1 MKVTILGAG
10 AYGLALA
17 LTFYRNNNDVTVWTK
32 IENERDNLIKTR
44 QNNKALPN
52 VIIPEEITI
61 TTDISCCNKSDI
73 VIIAIPINYLRS
85 TCIELKN
92 YINNNTIIC
101 IATKGIE
108 NKTNALCHEIL
119 SDITKI
125 ENIVILSGP
134 TFAIDLANDEFCGLT
149 LATNNFNN
157 YIAIK
162 NLLDNNKIKLEY
174 TNDIIGT
181 ELCGSLKNIMAI
193 ISGLINGM
201 MLSETTK
208 ALFYTQATK
217 ELKKL
222 LKELNGDINTTYLLC
237 GIGDLLLTCTSSKSR
252 NYTLGNMLATSNK
265 NEIITYIEN
274 NTVEGYTTLISIYQ
288 IIKSKNITSPLIEA
302 LYEIIFENANIE
314 KILTALI
321 K

>member
-149 LATNNFNN
+149 IATSNFNN
-157 YIAIK
+157 YIAVK

-252 NYTLGNMLATSNK
+252 NYTLGNILATSNK
-265 NEIITYIEN
+265 NEIMTYIEN

-288 IIKSKNITSPLIEA
+288 IIKSKNITSPLIET
-302 LYEIIFENANIE
+302 LYEIIFENANVE

>member
-1 MKVTILGAG
+1 M
-10 AYGLALA
+10 
-17 LTFYRNNNDVTVWTK
+17 
-32 IENERDNLIKTR
+32 
-44 QNNKALPN
+44 
-52 VIIPEEITI
+52 
-61 TTDISCCNKSDI
+61 
-73 VIIAIPINYLRS
+73 
-85 TCIELKN
+85 
-92 YINNNTIIC
+92 
-101 IATKGIE
+101 
-108 NKTNALCHEIL
+108 
-119 SDITKI
+119 
-125 ENIVILSGP
+125 
-134 TFAIDLANDEFCGLT
+134 
-149 LATNNFNN
+149 
-157 YIAIK
+157 
-162 NLLDNNKIKLEY
+162 EY

-265 NEIITYIEN
+265 NEIMTYIEN

-288 IIKSKNITSPLIEA
+288 IIKSKNITSPLIET
-302 LYEIIFENANIE
+302 LYEIIFENTNVE

>member
-32 IENERDNLIKTR
+32 IESERDNLIKTR

-52 VIIPEEITI
+52 VIIPEDITI
-61 TTDISCCNKSDI
+61 TADISCCNKSDI
-73 VIIAIPINYLRS
+73 VIIAIPINHLRS

-162 NLLDNNKIKLEY
+162 NLLNNNKIKLEY

-265 NEIITYIEN
+265 NEIMTYIEN

-288 IIKSKNITSPLIEA
+288 IIKSKNITSPLIET
-302 LYEIIFENANIE
+302 LYEIIFENTNVE

>member
-32 IENERDNLIKTR
+32 IESERDNLIKTR

-52 VIIPEEITI
+52 VIIPEKITI

-265 NEIITYIEN
+265 NEIMTYIEN

-288 IIKSKNITSPLIEA
+288 IIKSKNITSPLIET
-302 LYEIIFENANIE
+302 LYEIIFENTNAE

>member
-134 TFAIDLANDEFCGLT
+134 TFAIDLTNDEFCGLT
-149 LATNNFNN
+149 IATSNFNN
-157 YIAIK
+157 YIAVK

-252 NYTLGNMLATSNK
+252 NYTLGNILATSNK
-265 NEIITYIEN
+265 NEIMTYIEN

-288 IIKSKNITSPLIEA
+288 IIKSKNITSPLIET
-302 LYEIIFENANIE
+302 LYEIIFENANVE

>member
-32 IENERDNLIKTR
+32 IESERDNLIKTR

-52 VIIPEEITI
+52 VIIPEDITI
-61 TTDISCCNKSDI
+61 TADISCCNKSDI

-85 TCIELKN
+85 ACIELKN

-162 NLLDNNKIKLEY
+162 NLLNNNKIKLEY

-265 NEIITYIEN
+265 NEIMTYIEN

-288 IIKSKNITSPLIEA
+288 IIKSKNITSPLIET
-302 LYEIIFENANIE
+302 LYEIIFENTNVE

>member
-134 TFAIDLANDEFCGLT
+134 TFAIDLTNDEFCGLT
-149 LATNNFNN
+149 IATNNFNN

-265 NEIITYIEN
+265 NEIMTYIEN

-288 IIKSKNITSPLIEA
+288 IIKSKNITSPLIET
-302 LYEIIFENANIE
+302 LYEIIFENTNVE

>member
-32 IENERDNLIKTR
+32 IESERDNLIKTR

-157 YIAIK
+157 YVAIK

>member
-32 IENERDNLIKTR
+32 IESERDNLIKTR

-52 VIIPEEITI
+52 VIIPEDITI
-61 TTDISCCNKSDI
+61 TADISCCNKSDI

-193 ISGLINGM
+193 ISGLINGR

-237 GIGDLLLTCTSSKSR
+237 GIGDLLLTCTKSR

-265 NEIITYIEN
+265 NEIMTYIEN

-288 IIKSKNITSPLIEA
+288 IIKSKNITSPLIET
-302 LYEIIFENANIE
+302 LYEIIFENTNVE
-314 KILTALI
+314 KILTAII

>member
-32 IENERDNLIKTR
+32 IESERDNLIKTR

-52 VIIPEEITI
+52 VIIPEDITI

-162 NLLDNNKIKLEY
+162 NLLNNNKIKLEY

-265 NEIITYIEN
+265 NEIMTYIEN

-288 IIKSKNITSPLIEA
+288 IIKSKNITSPLIET
-302 LYEIIFENANIE
+302 LYEIIFENTNVE

>member
-32 IENERDNLIKTR
+32 IESERDNLIKTR

-52 VIIPEEITI
+52 VIIPEDITI
-61 TTDISCCNKSDI
+61 TADISCCNKSDI

-193 ISGLINGM
+193 ISGLINGR

-265 NEIITYIEN
+265 NEIMTYIEN
-274 NTVEGYTTLISIYQ
+274 NTVEGSTTLISIYQ
-288 IIKSKNITSPLIEA
+288 IIKSKNITSPLIET
-302 LYEIIFENANIE
+302 LYEIIFENTNVE

>member
-32 IENERDNLIKTR
+32 IESERDNLIKTR

-52 VIIPEEITI
+52 VIIPEDITI

-265 NEIITYIEN
+265 NEIMTYIEN

-288 IIKSKNITSPLIEA
+288 IIKSKNITSPLIET
-302 LYEIIFENANIE
+302 LYEIIFENTNVE

>member
-162 NLLDNNKIKLEY
+162 NLLNNNKIKLEY

-193 ISGLINGM
+193 ISGLVNGM

-252 NYTLGNMLATSNK
+252 NYTLGNILATSNK
-265 NEIITYIEN
+265 NEIMTYIEN

-288 IIKSKNITSPLIEA
+288 IIKSKNITSPLIET
-302 LYEIIFENANIE
+302 LYEIIFENANVE

>member
-32 IENERDNLIKTR
+32 IESERDNLIKTR

-52 VIIPEEITI
+52 VIIPEDITI
-61 TTDISCCNKSDI
+61 TADISCCNKSDI

-162 NLLDNNKIKLEY
+162 NLLNNNKIKLEY

-265 NEIITYIEN
+265 NEIMTYIEN

-288 IIKSKNITSPLIEA
+288 IIKSKNITSPLIET
-302 LYEIIFENANIE
+302 LYEIIFENTNVE

>member
-134 TFAIDLANDEFCGLT
+134 TFAIDLTNDEFCGLT
-149 LATNNFNN
+149 IATSNFNN
-157 YIAIK
+157 YIAVK

-222 LKELNGDINTTYLLC
+222 LKELNGDISTTYLLC

-265 NEIITYIEN
+265 NEIMTYIEN

-288 IIKSKNITSPLIEA
+288 IIKSKNITSPLIET
-302 LYEIIFENANIE
+302 LYEIIFENANVE

>member
-32 IENERDNLIKTR
+32 IESERDNLIKTR

-52 VIIPEEITI
+52 VIIPEDITI
-61 TTDISCCNKSDI
+61 TADISCCNKSDI

-193 ISGLINGM
+193 ISGLINGR

-265 NEIITYIEN
+265 NEIMTYIEN

-288 IIKSKNITSPLIEA
+288 IIKSKNITSPLIET
-302 LYEIIFENANIE
+302 LYEIIFENTNVE

>member
-32 IENERDNLIKTR
+32 IESERDNLIKTR

-52 VIIPEEITI
+52 VIIPEDITI
-61 TTDISCCNKSDI
+61 TADISCCNKSDI

-193 ISGLINGM
+193 ISGLINGR

-237 GIGDLLLTCTSSKSR
+237 GIGDLLLTCTKSR

-265 NEIITYIEN
+265 NEIMTYIEN

-288 IIKSKNITSPLIEA
+288 IIKSKNITSPLIET
-302 LYEIIFENANIE
+302 LYEIIFENTNVE

>member
-32 IENERDNLIKTR
+32 IESERDNLIKTR

-52 VIIPEEITI
+52 VIIPEKITI

-162 NLLDNNKIKLEY
+162 NLLNNNKIKLEY

-252 NYTLGNMLATSNK
+252 NYTLGNILATSNK
-265 NEIITYIEN
+265 NEIMTYIEN
-274 NTVEGYTTLISIYQ
+274 NTVEGYTTLISIYH
-288 IIKSKNITSPLIEA
+288 IIKSKNITSPLIET
-302 LYEIIFENANIE
+302 LYEIIFENANVE
-314 KILTALI
+314 KILTTLI

>member
-134 TFAIDLANDEFCGLT
+134 TFAIDLTNDEFCGLT
-149 LATNNFNN
+149 IATNNFNN

-252 NYTLGNMLATSNK
+252 NYTLGNILATSNK
-265 NEIITYIEN
+265 NEIMTYIEN

-288 IIKSKNITSPLIEA
+288 IIKSKNITSPLIET
-302 LYEIIFENANIE
+302 LYEIIFENANVE